1 MKGNTG
7 FYSKNCCKE
16 FAKLFVEIKHKK
28 ETRFSSLS
36 IKRWDLSDQNS
47 SCLSCMLTTSAPAS
61 RCDQPNTE
69 MLSNS
74 ISVPTT
80 NDTTAN
86 FIKFS
91 YSQFLNSATQVLQ
104 RPPATC
110 SWDIWVISP
119 RALLSVSTRTQHGW
133 QQIGLWF
140 VRQTVLSFTTSRWEF
155 ISTLGVPMQTFQ
167 PNHHISE
174 SLEHNVCINIYI
186 KVFLIFNI

>member
-16 FAKLFVEIKHKK
+16 FAKLFVEKKARK

-47 SCLSCMLTTSAPAS
+47 SCLSRKLSTSAPAS

-91 YSQFLNSATQVLQ
+91 YSQFLSSATQVLQ
-104 RPPATC
+104 RPPAMC

-119 RALLSVSTRTQHGW
+119 RALLSMSTCTQHGW

-140 VRQTVLSFTTSRWEF
+140 GQQTVFSSTTSRWEC

-174 SLEHNVCINIYI
+174 SLEHNVCINIY
-186 KVFLIFNI
+186 KVFLIFNV